1 MITEADGFK
10 RPEKGDPMGK
20 GITATYENT
29 VLLHEQVKELRE
41 IQEKIIQILEN
52 ITQKLERGKTDEH

>member
-20 GITATYENT
+20 GIMATYENT
-29 VLLHEQVKELRE
+29 VLLHEQVKELRVLLNE
-41 IQEKIIQILEN
+41 LLW
-52 ITQKLERGKTDEH
+52 KLERVKADEH

>member
-1 MITEADGFK
+1 MITETDGFK

-20 GITATYENT
+20 GIMATYENT

-41 IQEKIIQILEN
+41 QLERLML
-52 ITQKLERGKTDEH
+52 KLEEKAKREGR

>member
-20 GITATYENT
+20 GIMATYENT
-29 VLLHEQVKELRE
+29 VLLHEQVKELRVLLNE
-41 IQEKIIQILEN
+41 LLW
-52 ITQKLERGKTDEH
+52 KLERGKADEH